1 MYLSIGIYWYYSM
14 AMKKVMVSLPDEM
27 VDVLDKERKE
37 RFLETIPET
46 IRVILGDYLRTKFA
60 KKTSVTDSTKVVIG
74 EFLSHNGG

>member
-1 MYLSIGIYWYYSM
+1 M

-60 KKTSVTDSTKVVIG
+60 KKT
-74 EFLSHNGG
+74 

>member
-1 MYLSIGIYWYYSM
+1 MHYIYKCIYLLVYIGINIM

-60 KKTSVTDSTKVVIG
+60 KKT
-74 EFLSHNGG
+74 

>member
-1 MYLSIGIYWYYSM
+1 MKFCIGINIM

-46 IRVILGDYLRTKFA
+46 IRVILGDYLRTKFT
-60 KKTSVTDSTKVVIG
+60 KKT
-74 EFLSHNGG
+74 